1 MWARILVAV
10 AYLAVRMLPPSVT
23 VGLSDGVSVVL
34 FFALPLLAGL
44 LIGRWWAVPLATVE
58 FVHLAVWGDGCA
70 EEAARDSTVECDIN
84 WWPLLLVIYVPLEAG
99 LIGAAVAVRKTV
111 GALGRRHRRE
121 APTPTI

>member
-44 LIGRWWAVPLATVE
+44 LIGRWWAVPLAGVQ

-70 EEAARDSTVECDIN
+70 EEAARDPSVECDIN

-99 LIGAAVAVRKTV
+99 VIATAVAVRKTL
-111 GALGRRHRRE
+111 GALGPRHHRE
-121 APTPTI
+121 APSPTN